1 MNKKKNNKKKKRNKR
16 LLYMFLLLFITT
28 IMLATTTYAWFTANR
43 IVSVD
48 SLNVKVQS
56 SGGIEIS
63 VDGTNWKTSVTQDD
77 ILGASAT
84 YGSNVNQL
92 PEKFEPVSTG
102 GITEGGYLKMFY
114 GAPTSDDSGNYI
126 LTAKRDIEKAGTEGN
141 FMAFDLFFKVDNA
154 STTYLTSESSI
165 LYVGDNNPGSQN
177 AFRVAFLDEG
187 TTAIGSGLGSIQGLG
202 SATDQDV
209 YIWEPNSDTHSSTGI
224 SNAQDVYGISVSAQ
238 GASPIAYSGV
248 INEINESQKIAFKDA
263 TSAKYPGYFASVDVD
278 YPTSY
283 GFSGNT
289 KVWDFKA
296 GITKMRVYIWL
307 EGQDVDCENGASSG
321 NLEIK
326 FQLTTNPS

>member
-1 MNKKKNNKKKKRNKR
+1 MRKKNNKKKKRNRK
-16 LLYMFLLLFITT
+16 LFYMFLLLFITT

-63 VDGTNWKTSVTQDD
+63 VDGTNWKTSVTEDD

-84 YGSNVNQL
+84 YGGNVNQM

-114 GAPTSDDSGNYI
+114 GAPTSDDAGNYI

-154 STTYLTSESSI
+154 SSAYLTGESSV
-165 LYVGDNNPGSQN
+165 LYVGDSNPGSQN

-187 TTAIGSGLGSIQGLG
+187 TTAIGCGLGAIQGLG
-202 SATDQDV
+202 SAGDADV

-224 SNAQDVYGISVSAQ
+224 SNAYDVYGISVSSQ

-248 INEINESQKIAFKDA
+248 INEINESQKIAFKNA

-278 YPTSY
+278 YPTAY
-283 GFSGNT
+283 GFSSNT

-296 GITKMRVYIWL
+296 GITKMRVYVWL